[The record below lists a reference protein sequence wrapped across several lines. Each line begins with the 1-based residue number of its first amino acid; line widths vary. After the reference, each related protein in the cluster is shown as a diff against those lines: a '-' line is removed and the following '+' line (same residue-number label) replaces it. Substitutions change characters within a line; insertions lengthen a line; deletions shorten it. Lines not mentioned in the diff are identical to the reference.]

1 MIGKFVLHR
10 GIIPTLISNY
20 SMFGKLRVFVKHKF
34 IPIYYRG
41 FWDVPE
47 SFLTEYESKVY
58 LFTRDFD
65 EELDD
70 YPPDYEVYEVKDVS
84 LTKAVK
90 ENLWFPYNFKNK
102 ILIGEVPTK
111 DVVFDW
117 TNRKFVNTAIFEKLN

>member
-20 SMFGKLRVFVKHKF
+20 SMFDKLQIFVKYKF

-41 FWDVPE
+41 FYDIPE
-47 SFLTEYESKVY
+47 VFLTEYESKVY

-65 EELDD
+65 DELDD
-70 YPPDYEVYEVKDVS
+70 YQPDYEVYEVKNIS
-84 LTKAVK
+84 LNDAVK
-90 ENLWFPYNFKNK
+90 GNFWFPHNFENK
-102 ILIGEVPTK
+102 VFVGKIPTK

-117 TNRKFVNTAIFEKLN
+117 TNRKFVNTTIFEKLN